1 MCDDSVLYTEC
12 LGKEVSYLCH
22 PIKTKH
28 CKIFLKYLYFGGMK
42 VSLTFNV
49 PIYRFT
55 KPFHTYSFILSL
67 Q

>member
-42 VSLTFNV
+42 DS
-49 PIYRFT
+49 
-55 KPFHTYSFILSL
+55 KS
-67 Q
+67 